1 MLVKTPS
8 LPIPVGGRLS
18 GDNVMYPTHM
28 VWFSDIPLCAIEKA
42 QRDRFGS
49 EFLTNSQD
57 VSRSVMLVKA
67 ARRAGEG

>member
-18 GDNVMYPTHM
+18 GDNVLYPTHM

-49 EFLTNSQD
+49 ESPGQYHHFAGIRTC
-57 VSRSVMLVKA
+57 RE
-67 ARRAGEG
+67 ARAWRE